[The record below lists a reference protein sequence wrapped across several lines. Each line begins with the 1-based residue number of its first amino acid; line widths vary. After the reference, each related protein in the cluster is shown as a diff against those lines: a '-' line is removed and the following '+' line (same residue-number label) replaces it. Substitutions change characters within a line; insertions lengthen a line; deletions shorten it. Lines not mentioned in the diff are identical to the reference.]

1 MGLAWE
7 DCWQG
12 VLLLLPL
19 PMVLTIWLMDIIVLD
34 TEPTMVMESSSM
46 GNMASVGSMAGLDLA
61 SISMVGKSGSD
72 KETNM
77 LKM

>member
-19 PMVLTIWLMDIIVLD
+19 PMVLTTWHMDIIVLD
-34 TEPTMVMESSSM
+34 TEPTMVMESSST
-46 GNMASVGSMAGLDLA
+46 GNSASVGSMAGLDLA

>member
-1 MGLAWE
+1 
-7 DCWQG
+7 
-12 VLLLLPL
+12 
-19 PMVLTIWLMDIIVLD
+19 MDIIVLD
-34 TEPTMVMESSSM
+34 TEPTMVMESSST
-46 GNMASVGSMAGLDLA
+46 GNSASVGSMAGLDLA